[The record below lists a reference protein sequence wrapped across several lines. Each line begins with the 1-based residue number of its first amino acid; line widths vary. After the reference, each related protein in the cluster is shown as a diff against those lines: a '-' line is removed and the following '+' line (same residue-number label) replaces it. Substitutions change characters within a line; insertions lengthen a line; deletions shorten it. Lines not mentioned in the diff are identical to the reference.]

1 MSRLTAKKL
10 ERWQKELATLSLRL
24 HKLLHEAEN
33 TKRSA
38 MGGRLS
44 LCQALVRE
52 LNAMGLALA
61 AADVQC
67 ELLSR
72 HEAAKRS

>member
-10 ERWQKELATLSLRL
+10 ERWQKELAALSLKL
-24 HKLLHEAEN
+24 HKLHQEAED

-44 LCQALVRE
+44 LCQSLVRE
-52 LNAMGLALA
+52 LNATGFALA